1 MKKSFNFNSI
11 LSDLNFKV
19 NKGEIIHISGSN
31 GVGKTT
37 LLKIIAGILSPE
49 FGEVSIFKKICYQKI
64 AKKKAYSL
72 LGAPTYD
79 IPSLYGI

>member
-1 MKKSFNFNSI
+1 MLKVKNLKKSFNFNSI

-19 NKGEIIHISGSN
+19 NKSEIIHISGSN

-49 FGEVSIFKKICYQKI
+49 FGEVSIFKKD
-64 AKKKAYSL
+64 L
-72 LGAPTYD
+72 LSRDCQEKSIFFIGDTN
-79 IPSLYGI
+79 L

>member
-1 MKKSFNFNSI
+1 MLKVKNLKKSFNFNSI

-19 NKGEIIHISGSN
+19 NKGEIINISGSN

-49 FGEVSIFKKICYQKI
+49 FGEV
-64 AKKKAYSL
+64 
-72 LGAPTYD
+72 
-79 IPSLYGI
+79 